1 MTPRVDMIAVSVDD
15 SYDIIVKKITDSGHS
30 RIPVYK
36 NNIDEIVG
44 IIFAKDLLIYIKNPD
59 AISSFN
65 INDLLKKTL
74 FIPETKLI
82 NELLREFQEKKI
94 HLAIVVDEYGGTAG
108 LISLEDII
116 EEVLGEIWDEFDKE
130 ENPILKI
137 SDNQFLVL
145 GKAKL
150 EEINER
156 LKTSIIFNQD
166 DYDTIGGYILNK
178 AGNIPKEGFSFQEN
192 GHSYTVKE
200 IQKKRIKKVIIEKI
214 NSSTN
219 Y

>member
-1 MTPRVDMIAVSVDD
+1 M
-15 SYDIIVKKITDSGHS
+15 
-30 RIPVYK
+30 
-36 NNIDEIVG
+36 
-44 IIFAKDLLIYIKNPD
+44 
-59 AISSFN
+59 
-65 INDLLKKTL
+65 
-74 FIPETKLI
+74 
-82 NELLREFQEKKI
+82 
-94 HLAIVVDEYGGTAG
+94 
-108 LISLEDII
+108 EDII